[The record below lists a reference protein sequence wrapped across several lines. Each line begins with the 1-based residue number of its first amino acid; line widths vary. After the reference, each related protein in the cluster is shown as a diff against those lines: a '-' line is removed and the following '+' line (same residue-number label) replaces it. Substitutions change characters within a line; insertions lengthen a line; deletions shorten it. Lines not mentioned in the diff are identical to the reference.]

1 MPKLDVSSVL
11 KNPMFKEARG
21 ALVRVRNTQTVGDDG
36 RAVNKPCKTPFDG
49 VVTSDTGDVL
59 TRLAEGSY
67 VKGSIVVHTSCDLID
82 GTDGKD
88 ADIVIWNGRQF
99 TVSSVNDYSTYGRGF
114 VAASCEP
121 LKLSG
126 G

>member
-1 MPKLDVSSVL
+1 MPLLDVSSVL
-11 KNPMFKEARG
+11 DNPMFKDQ
-21 ALVRVRNTQTVGDDG
+21 LVCTRNTQTVGEDG
-36 RAVNKPCKTPFDG
+36 RAVNKACSTPFCG
-49 VVTSDTGDVL
+49 VVTSDTGDIL

-67 VKGSIVVHTSCDLID
+67 IKGSIVVHSRFVLID
-82 GTDGKD
+82 GLSGKD
-88 ADIVIWNGRQF
+88 ADIVTWQGRQY

-114 VAASCEP
+114 IAATCEP

>member
-1 MPKLDVSSVL
+1 MPQLDVSGVL
-11 KNPMFKEARG
+11 DNPMFQDQ
-21 ALVRVRNTQTVGDDG
+21 LSCTRNTQTVGSDG
-36 RAVNKPCKTPFDG
+36 RAVNTPTVTPFSG

-67 VKGSIVVHTSCDLID
+67 IKGSIVVHTRFVLVDGAD
-82 GTDGKD
+82 GTD
-88 ADIVIWNGRQF
+88 ADVVKWQGRQY

-114 VAASCEP
+114 VAATCEP

>member
-1 MPKLDVSSVL
+1 MPLLDVSSVL
-11 KNPMFKEARG
+11 DNPMFKEAPKS
-21 ALVRVRNTQTVGDDG
+21 LIRVRNMQTVGEDG
-36 RAVNKPCKTPFDG
+36 RAVNNPCNTPFDG

-67 VKGSIVVHTSCDLID
+67 IKGSIVVHTSCELID
-82 GTDGKD
+82 GLDGKD
-88 ADIVIWNGRQF
+88 ADIVIWKGRQY

-114 VAASCEP
+114 VAATCEP

>member
-1 MPKLDVSSVL
+1 MPLLDVSSVL
-11 KNPMFKEARG
+11 DNPMFKDD
-21 ALVRVRNTQTVGDDG
+21 LVCTRNTQTVGEDG
-36 RAVNKPCKTPFDG
+36 RAVNNPCQTPFSG
-49 VVTSDTGDVL
+49 VVTSDTGDIL

-67 VKGSIVVHTSCDLID
+67 IKGSIVVHSRFVLID
-82 GTDGKD
+82 GLSGMD
-88 ADIVIWNGRQF
+88 ADIVTWQGRQY
-99 TVSSVNDYSTYGRGF
+99 TVSSVNDYSRFGRGF